1 MFDFDLS
8 LHIESHLLKTPH
20 CTEYAIITHLQ
31 SLGRLGKNVLSTPL
45 SLFRCHFLIHNA
57 LYRLQYL
64 AHSHKKYQI
73 SISSVHITLSAYD
86 DSAQPASSLSG
97 KSELS
102 AHSSLGLFYLDLT
115 QLNQTQEQ
123 DVNRLLDQFWKNF
136 FNPQQKTQAL
146 NTLKIH
152 QDEHS
157 NIDFKAIKKQY
168 RRLVM
173 QHHPDRGGEA
183 CQLIAIQ
190 QAMQCLEHYY
200 T

>member
-1 MFDFDLS
+1 MFNFDLS
-8 LHIESHLLKTPH
+8 LDIESHLLKNPQ
-20 CTEYAIITHLQ
+20 CSEYAIITHLQ

-73 SISSVHITLSAYD
+73 SISSIHITLSAYD
-86 DSAQPASSLSG
+86 TSTQLTSTLSG
-97 KSELS
+97 RSDLNP
-102 AHSSLGLFYLDLT
+102 HSNLGLFYLDLT
-115 QLNQTQEQ
+115 QLNQTKEQ
-123 DVNRLLDQFWKNF
+123 DVNRLLDQFWKDF
-136 FNPQQKTQAL
+136 FNPQQKIQAL
-146 NTLKIH
+146 NTLEIH

-157 NIDFKAIKKQY
+157 KIDFKGIKKQY

-173 QHHPDRGGEA
+173 LHHPDRGGEA